1 MSEIVFALDMS
12 KPVGQR
18 MSPELIAEIQA
29 VAPSVVVNGSI
40 TEAKL
45 KDKAVTTPK
54 LNEGAVTS
62 PKIATGGVETENL
75 ADAGV
80 TTSKVANGAIT
91 ADKAGTGV
99 SKATDADGEP
109 IENDFRFVTASQFA
123 AIESP
128 DPDITYMI
136 GPD

>member
-29 VAPSVVVNGSI
+29 VAPSAVTNGSI

-54 LNEGAVTS
+54 INEGAVTS
-62 PKIATGGVETENL
+62 PKIASGGVETENL
-75 ADAGV
+75 ADLGV
-80 TTSKVANGAIT
+80 VTSKLADAAVTG
-91 ADKAGTGV
+91 DKAGTGV
-99 SKATDADGEP
+99 TKASDSDGEP
-109 IENDFRFVTASQFA
+109 IDNELRYLTQTQFA
-123 AIESP
+123 AIGSP
-128 DPDITYMI
+128 DPNITYMI
-136 GPD
+136 GPG

>member
-29 VAPSVVVNGSI
+29 VAPSAVTNGSI
-40 TEAKL
+40 TEPKL

-62 PKIATGGVETENL
+62 PKIAEGGVEEVNIAL
-75 ADAGV
+75 GGV
-80 TTSKVANGAIT
+80 TTPRL
-91 ADKAGTGV
+91 ADNAVTGEKAGTGTCT
-99 SKATDADGEP
+99 ATDSDGEF
-109 IENDFRFVTASQFA
+109 IENEFRYVTATQYAS
-123 AIESP
+123 IVSP
-128 DPDITYMI
+128 DPNITYMI
-136 GPD
+136 APG

>member
-29 VAPSVVVNGSI
+29 VAPSSVTNGSI

-54 LNEGAVTS
+54 LNEGAVTTE
-62 PKIATGGVETENL
+62 KIASQGVETENL
-75 ADAGV
+75 ADLGV
-80 TTSKVANGAIT
+80 TTPKLADNSVTG
-91 ADKAGTGV
+91 DKAGTGV
-99 SKATDADGEP
+99 CTATDSTGEQ
-109 IENDFRFVTASQFA
+109 IENEFRYLTQTQFA
-123 AIESP
+123 AIVSP
-128 DPDITYMI
+128 DPNITYMI
-136 GPD
+136 GPG